1 MVEDKY
7 IGLALA
13 LGGTFLIGSSFIITK
28 KGLNDAAAKNPDYSH
43 SHQQQNGNR
52 GASDDLSYLQN
63 PIWWA
68 GMITMVVG
76 EVANFAAYTF
86 APAILVTPLGAM
98 SVIIGA
104 ILASFLLDE
113 KLGRLGICGCA
124 SCIIGSVVIVLHAPS
139 DKEVET
145 VDEILNYA
153 ARPAFLIYITAVAL
167 FSLYM
172 IYRVVPTHGTKN
184 PMVYLSICSLVGSVS
199 VMAIK
204 GFGVALKLTLSG
216 NNQLTHIST
225 YIFGGVVAG
234 CIVVQMNYFNKA
246 LDTFS
251 TNVVNPI
258 YYVFF
263 TTATIIASAILFSGF
278 NTPGG
283 VNTISLIC
291 GFLIIFMGVYLLNI
305 SREPEQPHHPTS
317 LESGLMNP
325 RMSMSGR
332 LSMDLSEP
340 GWGYSVVPPSS
351 YAPDGSLRSAGHGRR
366 SNLYR
371 AQNSTLFSA
380 FEEDGLAL
388 GHLPEEEESSEDERI
403 ATSQQP
409 SRSLLG
415 SKGRGDAPGGTHPT
429 YQNIGR

>member
-7 IGLALA
+7 IGLGLA

-28 KGLNDAAAKNPDYSH
+28 KGLNDAAKQEQWNARQGGGGPKN
-43 SHQQQNGNR
+43 
-52 GASDDLSYLQN
+52 ASEDLLYLRN

-113 KLGRLGICGCA
+113 KLGRLGVCGCA
-124 SCIIGSVVIVLHAPS
+124 SCIIGSIVIVLHAPS

-145 VDEILNYA
+145 VDEILDYA
-153 ARPAFLIYITAVAL
+153 ARFPFLCYIGFVAV
-167 FSLYM
+167 FSTYM
-172 IYRVVPTHGTKN
+172 IYKVVPTHGTKT
-184 PMVYLSICSLVGSVS
+184 PLVYLSICSLVGSVS

-204 GFGVALKLTLSG
+204 GFGVALKLTFAG
-216 NNQLTHIST
+216 NNQLTHMST
-225 YIFGGVVAG
+225 YVFAVVVVG
-234 CIVVQMNYFNKA
+234 CILVQMNYFNKA

-258 YYVFF
+258 YYVGF
-263 TTATIIASAILFSGF
+263 TTCTIVASAILFQGF
-278 NTPGG
+278 NTTGG
-283 VNTISLIC
+283 VNTVSLLC

-305 SREPEQPHHPTS
+305 SRQPEPPHHQSS
-317 LESGLMNP
+317 LEAGLMNP

-332 LSMDLSEP
+332 LSLDSNGP
-340 GWGYSVVPPSS
+340 QTWNYASVPSGAN
-351 YAPDGSLRSAGHGRR
+351 YAPDGSLHSAGHGRR
-366 SNLYR
+366 SSIYR

-380 FEEDGLAL
+380 FEEDGAVPLSD
-388 GHLPEEEESSEDERI
+388 LPEEDESDDDRDGRRG
-403 ATSQQP
+403 QG
-409 SRSLLG
+409 RSLVG
-415 SKGRGDAPGGTHPT
+415 KSSR
-429 YQNIGR
+429 